1 MKNKRFI
8 FITITLIWTA
18 LIFSFSLQS
27 GEVSGD
33 LSGSVLEALLGF
45 FMPGVLESPEKLEL
59 FHLILRKCAHFTE
72 FMILG
77 VLSSIA
83 LKYMQIGYKSI
94 IGLGYCVLIASL
106 DETLQL
112 FVSGRAGRVQD
123 VLIDSAGALAG
134 IVIVFICLKFQ
145 SNYNCRKM

>member
-18 LIFSFSLQS
+18 VIFSFSLQS

-83 LKYMQIGYKSI
+83 LKHMKVGYKSI

-112 FVSGRAGRVQD
+112 FISGRAGRVQD

-134 IVIVFICLKFQ
+134 IVIVFIFFKFIK
-145 SNYNCRKM
+145 CDLEK

>member
-134 IVIVFICLKFQ
+134 IVIVFICFKFIK
-145 SNYNCRKM
+145 CDLEK

>member
-18 LIFSFSLQS
+18 VIFSFSLQS

-77 VLSSIA
+77 VLSRTT
-83 LKYMQIGYKSI
+83 LQYMDLRYKGVF
-94 IGLGYCVLIASL
+94 GLGFCATVAAL

-123 VLIDSAGALAG
+123 VLIDSAGALVG
-134 IVIVFICLKFQ
+134 VVVVLIYFKVTNCELK
-145 SNYNCRKM
+145 K

>member
-1 MKNKRFI
+1 MKNKRYI

-83 LKYMQIGYKSI
+83 LKYMKVGDKSI

-145 SNYNCRKM
+145 SNCNCRKM

>member
-1 MKNKRFI
+1 MKNKRLI
-8 FITITLIWTA
+8 FLILTFTWTA
-18 LIFSFSLQS
+18 VVFSFSLQP

-45 FMPGVLESPEKLEL
+45 FMPGVLENPEKLEM

-83 LKYMQIGYKSI
+83 LKYMKVGYKSI
-94 IGLGYCVLIASL
+94 IGLGYCMLIASL

-123 VLIDSAGALAG
+123 VLIDSAGALVG
-134 IVIVFICLKFQ
+134 ILVVFMCFKVTKCNLK
-145 SNYNCRKM
+145 K

>member
-18 LIFSFSLQS
+18 VIFSFSLQS

-77 VLSSIA
+77 VLSLIA
-83 LKYMQIGYKSI
+83 LKYMKIGYKSI
-94 IGLGYCVLIASL
+94 VGLGYCVLIASL

-123 VLIDSAGALAG
+123 VVIDSAGALAW
-134 IVIVFICLKFQ
+134 IVIVFICFKFIK
-145 SNYNCRKM
+145 CDLEK

>member
-77 VLSSIA
+77 VLSSIT
-83 LKYMQIGYKSI
+83 LKHMKVGYKSI

-134 IVIVFICLKFQ
+134 IVVVFICFKFIK
-145 SNYNCRKM
+145 CDLEK